1 MGRGILSR
9 QVDSSTFL
17 IEKEILNMF
26 VPEEENVIVEDNTP
40 DYINEIQRLKETTVS
55 KEDYNKLKADNKKL
69 ITALSN
75 GTTIEGKVEPKVS
88 PVEKIQN
95 LRKELFGSES
105 NSMNDLDMVSKMLEL
120 RKEIIDNGGTDPFL
134 PKGHKVR
141 ITDNDKECA
150 NRVAR
155 VLTECVED
163 AEGSNRRF
171 MSNVFESIV

>member
-1 MGRGILSR
+1 
-9 QVDSSTFL
+9 
-17 IEKEILNMF
+17 MF
-26 VPEEENVIVEDNTP
+26 YPEEEDIVVEDNTP
-40 DYINEIQRLKETTVS
+40 DYIAQIKNLKENSVS

-69 ITALSN
+69 IDALAN
-75 GTTIEGKVEPKVS
+75 GTQVEGVVEPKVS
-88 PVEKIQN
+88 AVEKIQN

>member
-1 MGRGILSR
+1 
-9 QVDSSTFL
+9 
-17 IEKEILNMF
+17 MF
-26 VPEEENVIVEDNTP
+26 IPEEENIVAEDNTP
-40 DYINEIQRLKETTVS
+40 DYINEIQKLKETTVS

-69 ITALSN
+69 IEALAN
-75 GTTIEGKVEPKVS
+75 GTQVEGVVEPKVS
-88 PVEKIQN
+88 AVEKINN
-95 LRKELFGSES
+95 LRKELFGSAS
-105 NSMNDLDMVSKMLEL
+105 NSLNDLEMVSKMLDL
-120 RKEIIDNGGTDPFL
+120 RKEIIDNGGIDPFL

>member
-1 MGRGILSR
+1 
-9 QVDSSTFL
+9 
-17 IEKEILNMF
+17 MF